1 MYVLIVE
8 DNDDLAANIGEYC
21 EERGDIVDFAGDGL
35 TGLHLAATHHYDVLI
50 LDLSLPGIDGL
61 SLCQRLRLDANNNV
75 PILMLTARDT
85 LRDRLAGFEIGAD
98 DYVTKPFSLPELHMR
113 LKALVRRAAG
123 AGDHLSVADL
133 VFDVRTLVVRRGGRR
148 LDLAATGLRV
158 LEVLMRASPAVVK
171 SETVERVIW
180 GDDPPDSDAAL
191 RGHIHQLRGIIDKP
205 FPVKLLK
212 TVHGIGYRLADDES
226 L

>member
-1 MYVLIVE
+1 MYILIVE

-21 EERGDIVDFAGDGL
+21 EERGDIVDFAADGL
-35 TGLHLAATHHYDVLI
+35 TGLHLAAVNRYDVLV
-50 LDLSLPGIDGL
+50 LDLSLPGLDGL
-61 SLCQRLRLDANNNV
+61 SLCERLRLDAGNNV

-85 LRDRLAGFEIGAD
+85 LNDRLTGFEIGAD

-123 AGDHLSVADL
+123 ASEQLTVADL
-133 VFDVRTLVVRRGGRR
+133 VFDTRSLIVRRAGRR
-148 LDLAATGLRV
+148 LELTPTGMRM
-158 LEVLMRASPAVVK
+158 LELLMRASPAVVRTA
-171 SETVERVIW
+171 TVERAVW
-180 GDDPPDSDAAL
+180 GDDPPDSEAAL

-205 FPVKLLK
+205 FPEKLLK
-212 TVHGIGYRLADDES
+212 TVHGIGYRLADDDK

>member
-1 MYVLIVE
+1 MYILIVE

-21 EERGDIVDFAGDGL
+21 EEQGDIVDYAGDGL
-35 TGLHLAATHHYDVLI
+35 TGLHLAAVNNYDVLV
-50 LDLSLPGIDGL
+50 LDLSLPGLDGL
-61 SLCQRLRLDANNNV
+61 SLCERLRLDAGNNV

-85 LRDRLAGFEIGAD
+85 LRDRLTGFETGAD
-98 DYVTKPFSLPELHMR
+98 DYLTKPFSLQELHMR

-123 AGDHLSVADL
+123 ATDHLVVSDL
-133 VFDVRTLVVRRGGRR
+133 IFDLRTLIVRRGGRR
-148 LDLAATGLRV
+148 LTLTPTGMRM
-158 LEVLMRASPAVVK
+158 LELLMRASPAVVRTA
-171 SETVERVIW
+171 TVERAIW
-180 GDDPPDSDAAL
+180 GDDPPDSEAAL

-205 FPVKLLK
+205 FPIKLLK